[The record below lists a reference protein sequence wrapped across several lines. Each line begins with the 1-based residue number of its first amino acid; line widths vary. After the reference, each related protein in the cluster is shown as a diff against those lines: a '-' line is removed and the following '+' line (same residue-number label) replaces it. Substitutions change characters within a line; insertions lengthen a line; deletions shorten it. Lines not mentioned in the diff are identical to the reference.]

1 MGRAKKWYAHSVGG
15 VNGIWDELWDNFCLA
30 FFPLFR
36 IADLRIE
43 ILTFK
48 QREKETLG
56 AAWARFTSLTN
67 SGPNLSLPDHVLYYH
82 FYRGLN
88 KEAAL
93 HLDIA
98 SGGSFT
104 HKLTDEGRAILER
117 ILENTP
123 YTSIYDEF
131 PELEKEVE
139 PDPKPKDEE
148 LATELEIPPD
158 PSSNLIVE
166 KPPDK
171 GMQNQL
177 RDDEPPPL
185 EHPFEFEEDLFEDY
199 GNTSNFPIQTR
210 PLAGTTQSILR
221 VESVDIEHIKSL
233 LAILSYEW
241 LTEAEPSPEVARIIT
256 PSTILL

>member
-1 MGRAKKWYAHSVGG
+1 MKIGM
-15 VNGIWDELWDNFCLA
+15 NFGTTFVSLSSH
-30 FFPLFR
+30 FFR

-56 AAWARFTSLTN
+56 AALARFTSLTN
-67 SGPNLSLPDHVLYYH
+67 SGPNLSLPGHVLYYH

-98 SGGSFT
+98 SGGPFA
-104 HKLTDEGRAILER
+104 HKLIDEGRAILER
-117 ILENTP
+117 ILENTT
-123 YTSIYDEF
+123 YTGIYDEF
-131 PELEKEVE
+131 LEEEKEVE

-148 LATELEIPPD
+148 LATKLEIPPD
-158 PSSNLIVE
+158 PSINLVVE

-171 GMQNQL
+171 GMQNHIM
-177 RDDEPPPL
+177 DDEPPPL

-199 GNTSNFPIQTR
+199 GNT
-210 PLAGTTQSILR
+210 
-221 VESVDIEHIKSL
+221 VDG
-233 LAILSYEW
+233 
-241 LTEAEPSPEVARIIT
+241 P
-256 PSTILL
+256 

>member
-1 MGRAKKWYAHSVGG
+1 V
-15 VNGIWDELWDNFCLA
+15 
-30 FFPLFR
+30 
-36 IADLRIE
+36 
-43 ILTFK
+43 
-48 QREKETLG
+48 KETLG

-67 SGPNLSLPDHVLYYH
+67 SGTNLYLPDRVLHYH

-98 SGGSFT
+98 SGGSFA
-104 HKLTDEGRAILER
+104 HKLIDEGRAILER

-123 YTSIYDEF
+123 YTGIYDEF
-131 PELEKEVE
+131 PEEEKEVE

-158 PSSNLIVE
+158 PSINLVVE
-166 KPPDK
+166 KPPNK
-171 GMQNQL
+171 RMQNQL

-210 PLAGTTQSILR
+210 SLSGTT
-221 VESVDIEHIKSL
+221 
-233 LAILSYEW
+233 
-241 LTEAEPSPEVARIIT
+241 
-256 PSTILL
+256 

>member
-15 VNGIWDELWDNFCLA
+15 INGNWVELRDNFCLA
-30 FFPLFR
+30 FFPLFQ

-56 AAWARFTSLTN
+56 AAWARFTSLSN

-88 KEAAL
+88 KETAL

-104 HKLTDEGRAILER
+104 HKLTDEWRAILER

-123 YTSIYDEF
+123 YTGIYDEF
-131 PELEKEVE
+131 PEEEKQVE
-139 PDPKPKDEE
+139 SDPKPKDEE
-148 LATELEIPPD
+148 LASELEIPPG
-158 PSSNLIVE
+158 PSINLIVE
-166 KPPDK
+166 KPLIRECK
-171 GMQNQL
+171 TN
-177 RDDEPPPL
+177 
-185 EHPFEFEEDLFEDY
+185 
-199 GNTSNFPIQTR
+199 
-210 PLAGTTQSILR
+210 
-221 VESVDIEHIKSL
+221 
-233 LAILSYEW
+233 
-241 LTEAEPSPEVARIIT
+241 
-256 PSTILL
+256 